1 MAKMSYI
8 QQLLEERAYHIE
20 QAKREMLRLDCASP
34 DTKSFWAAYHR
45 RKAQQV
51 GQIIKRALSG

>member
-1 MAKMSYI
+1 MRKQTYI
-8 QQLLEERAYHIE
+8 QELLEERAYHIE
-20 QAKREMLRLDCASP
+20 ESKRELRRLDCASP

-45 RKAQQV
+45 RKAHQI